1 MQGVKLTEGTSLYL
15 EALDEE
21 AQILFLS
28 SEKLEEPISWGG
40 PIVMNTKE
48 EIKLGI
54 QGIKK
59 WRFLETRR

>member
-28 SEKLEEPISWGG
+28 SEKLEEPVSWGG

-48 EIKLGI
+48 ELNLAFKELRSGD
-54 QGIKK
+54 
-59 WRFLETRR
+59 FL